1 MHLPPAATGPAVPTN
16 FQFPIAQPA
25 KSPISNE
32 ITSLKP
38 SAMPERTLSV
48 ASTSTSTEAG
58 SIMGLPPH
66 RKQQTRKGVFQ
77 GALDA
82 DPREDEEMDSCMPSI
97 RSLNPLFIL
106 PSHPSRLALSRID
119 STASTV
125 LPPKVDTTE
134 ALVMF
139 NGKATLM
146 SLNSFTTPDQQRQDS
161 AAVNISASSSN
172 TTIPTSN
179 VLSKSLHAA
188 ASPSDFVKTLHT
200 LGSSRNPTPPQ
211 PQKLLG
217 NPPSMQP
224 KPMVPGFITT
234 CGSVPVVSKF
244 LGPRAA
250 PAIQPVPL
258 IPLEAGC
265 SGSSGPDGVRCSPDS
280 PSATTTTA
288 RKAGAENS
296 GTLGR
301 IQKKLLMERDRPI
314 SPLFDS
320 SPPTP
325 AGPPPAATPLPPPPT
340 SSDPSVARPAHCP
353 SSPSTSSPLI
363 LPSRSSPLPL
373 LLIPSNPLSAPTFLP
388 ASTNPRSRLNRPSLL
403 RSGGTRS
410 STKSSRSS
418 RTMNLISASATPSS
432 SPSSESPPLPV
443 LLLVVKS
450 LSGLFSLSI
459 SLGY

>member
-1 MHLPPAATGPAVPTN
+1 
-16 FQFPIAQPA
+16 
-25 KSPISNE
+25 
-32 ITSLKP
+32 
-38 SAMPERTLSV
+38 
-48 ASTSTSTEAG
+48 
-58 SIMGLPPH
+58 MGLPPH

-161 AAVNISASSSN
+161 AAVNISASSLK

-325 AGPPPAATPLPPPPT
+325 AGPPPAATPLPPPSYLIRSLGGQT
-340 SSDPSVARPAHCP
+340 G
-353 SSPSTSSPLI
+353 PLPFI
-363 LPSRSSPLPL
+363 PLNLLPPDSPLPL
-373 LLIPSNPLSAPTFLP
+373 LTPSTSSHSLEPPLRPDLPPRLNEPALKAKQALSIKIWRNSLIDEVEQVLTDHESNIRFRNPLFESFL
-388 ASTNPRSRLNRPSLL
+388 RV
-403 RSGGTRS
+403 
-410 STKSSRSS
+410 
-418 RTMNLISASATPSS
+418 SS
-432 SPSSESPPLPV
+432 SSCPPPCR
-443 LLLVVKS
+443 
-450 LSGLFSLSI
+450 
-459 SLGY
+459 